1 MNSIVNKTLVG
12 SFYRQNVGFFLLFFV
27 LFFGVVAP
35 SEQLA
40 YHYSLIL
47 GMLETPLFLGLVLF
61 AWLLYGL
68 KTSRF
73 LFSALDEPEAN
84 FLYKLAALSRGRQF
98 WLCMAIQGLLL
109 LPVWAY
115 SIAVAG
121 VAVYRHVY
129 GTALLVPLYM
139 TVMNIAG
146 AICLHRRLQW
156 RLPDSGRQ
164 WAFFLRQR
172 RRTMLPYWSIL
183 LQYLLKEEKALAA
196 GVKLFGCTVLYL
208 LLKQQGPDDYD
219 LRMPFLF
226 YSLSL
231 FGHAAI
237 LYRCRQLE
245 NTRLLFYR
253 ALPVP
258 QSIRFGQYAIFYLLL
273 LLPETLVLGWLTP
286 HPIRVTDTMTF
297 LLSGY
302 SVLLLMNSILYTAP
316 FTNRVFLRICLL
328 LFGILYCCVLGKDLI
343 ELSVL
348 FLVTATVLFFRGYAR
363 YEAWAK

>member
-1 MNSIVNKTLVG
+1 MDSIVNKTLAG
-12 SFYRQNVGFFLLFFV
+12 SFYRQNAGFFVLLFL

-47 GMLETPLFLGLVLF
+47 GMLETPLFLGIVLF

-73 LFSALDEPEAN
+73 LFAALDEPEAN
-84 FLYKLAALSRGRQF
+84 FLFKLGVLSRSRLF
-98 WLCMAIQGLLL
+98 WLCMGIQGLLL

-115 SIAVAG
+115 SFAVMG

-139 TVMNIAG
+139 GVINTAG
-146 AICLHRRLQW
+146 AVCLRMRLLFPGRRW
-156 RLPDSGRQ
+156 V
-164 WAFFLRQR
+164 FFMR
-172 RRTMLPYWSIL
+172 RRRRQMTVPYWSIL
-183 LQYLLKEEKALAA
+183 IRYLLKEEKALVG
-196 GVKLFGCTVLYL
+196 GVKLFSCTTLYL
-208 LLKQQGPDDYD
+208 LLRDQGPDDYD

-231 FGHAAI
+231 FGHGAI

-253 ALPVP
+253 ALSVS
-258 QSIRFGQYAIFYLLL
+258 QAARFGQYALFYLLL
-273 LLPETLVLGWLTP
+273 LLPEMLVLGWLTP
-286 HPIRVTDTMTF
+286 HPIRVTDTIAF

-316 FTNRVFLRICLL
+316 FTNRVFLRLCLL
-328 LFGILYCCVLGKDLI
+328 IFGILYCCVLGNYLI
-343 ELSVL
+343 LLSEI
-348 FLVTATVLFFRGYAR
+348 FLVTATILFFRGYAR
-363 YEAWAK
+363 YEMWA

>member
-1 MNSIVNKTLVG
+1 MNPIANKTLVK
-12 SFYRQNVGFFLLFFV
+12 SFYRQNAGFFLLLFI

-40 YHYSLIL
+40 YHYTLIL
-47 GMLETPLFLGLVLF
+47 GMLETPLFLGIVLF

-68 KTSRF
+68 KTIRF
-73 LFSALDEPEAN
+73 LLGSLDEPEAN
-84 FLYKLAALSRGRQF
+84 FLYKLATLSRGRLF
-98 WLCMAIQGLLL
+98 RLCMGIQGLLL

-115 SIAVAG
+115 SFVVMG
-121 VAVYRHVY
+121 VAVHRHAY
-129 GTALLVPLYM
+129 GVALLVPLYM
-139 TVMNIAG
+139 AVINTAG
-146 AICLHRRLQW
+146 AVCLRMRLLYPGRRWEIL
-156 RLPDSGRQ
+156 
-164 WAFFLRQR
+164 R
-172 RRTMLPYWSIL
+172 RRRHKMKVPYWSIL
-183 LQYLLKEEKALAA
+183 IRYLLKEEKALVGGIKIFSCA
-196 GVKLFGCTVLYL
+196 TLYL
-208 LLKQQGPDDYD
+208 LLKEQGPDDYD

-231 FGHAAI
+231 FGHGAI

-253 ALPVP
+253 AMSVP
-258 QSIRFGQYAIFYLLL
+258 QAARFGQYALFYLLL
-273 LLPETLVLGWLTP
+273 LLPEMLVLGWLTP
-286 HPIRVTDTMTF
+286 HPIRVRDTIAF

-328 LFGILYCCVLGKDLI
+328 IFGILYCCVLGNYLI
-343 ELSVL
+343 LLSEV

-363 YEAWAK
+363 YEMWA